1 MLSRLLVDSSLLF
14 SGAALGTAFLL
25 KAGHLAVGRHPI
37 LLGMGPSDFLWAA
50 TLGLLFAI
58 AIGIR
63 VLLLRG
69 EPARVSR
76 ATVLP
81 RRRRGRGWIAQ
92 PEPLADAPPPG
103 EVAGQ
108 KPALGDDPTPPP
120 PAENAT
126 QRRARLRIVDPG
138 GSFL

>member
-25 KAGHLAVGRHPI
+25 KAGHLAVGRHPT

-69 EPARVSR
+69 EPVRVSR
-76 ATVLP
+76 GAVLP

-92 PEPLADAPPPG
+92 PEPLADAPAPG
-103 EVAGQ
+103 EPAGQ
-108 KPALGDDPTPPP
+108 KPSLG
-120 PAENAT
+120 AEGMLPSSAETAT
-126 QRRARLRIVDPG
+126 ERRARLRIVDPG